1 MPLTALPSLLVGAAH
16 VNRNHIR
23 AGLWRALALPALSL
37 CLFADCTALKKSG
50 FLSPALAEITATLR
64 DPSTQWMVF
73 VCTGV
78 YLLACVVLRR
88 RLGGRTEAVE
98 GGGVGEER
106 GLMGE
111 GGETRLVEG

>member
-1 MPLTALPSLLVGAAH
+1 
-16 VNRNHIR
+16 
-23 AGLWRALALPALSL
+23 
-37 CLFADCTALKKSG
+37 
-50 FLSPALAEITATLR
+50 
-64 DPSTQWMVF
+64 MVF